1 MSDQKKLQS
10 GTHRHPLKQRMPLIK
25 STAGLPG
32 QTWKNVGNAKE
43 VWEDI
48 RRNYPEEFN
57 RQAKRSFFVWLLGL
71 FGVLRQI
78 FKRSPT
84 RT

>member
-1 MSDQKKLQS
+1 MDLKKTHL
-10 GTHRHPLKQRMPLIK
+10 GTHPLKQRMPLRK

-57 RQAKRSFFVWLLGL
+57 RQAKRSFFVVWLVGL
-71 FGVLRQI
+71 FGVLRQM
-78 FKRSPT
+78 FKRGAT